1 MAVFGMQF
9 TADEI
14 STITNALENVRQTPE
29 VQNLH
34 ARLLSFMEKANNNLG
49 SKVNN

>member
-1 MAVFGMQF
+1 MAVFGMRF

-29 VQNLH
+29 VEQLH
-34 ARLLSFMEKANNNLG
+34 ARLLSFMEKANRNLG
-49 SKVNN
+49 SEVS

>member
-14 STITNALENVRQTPE
+14 STMTNALENVKQTPE
-29 VQNLH
+29 VEQLPS
-34 ARLLSFMEKANNNLG
+34 RLLSFMEKANNNLG
-49 SKVNN
+49 SKV

>member
-34 ARLLSFMEKANNNLG
+34 ARLLSFMEKANRNLG
-49 SKVNN
+49 SKLNN